1 VNFNIFSIIF
11 TLFYPKS
18 GGGAVF
24 GGGKFSV
31 SLFKPHT
38 GGSGKG
44 PKRPKTGV
52 FAVFRVR
59 AGCEI
64 SLFDYLNPT
73 QGGLEK
79 GPFWRSFSGLFGPPR
94 GSLLGPIFVIFIDFY
109 HFLMIF
115 IDFRNFLIFRRFSSF
130 LTIFRG
136 S

>member
-1 VNFNIFSIIF
+1 VGEGRFLGGVNFRFHYLNP
-11 TLFYPKS
+11 TQ
-18 GGGAVF
+18 GGLEKGQ
-24 GGGKFSV
+24 
-31 SLFKPHT
+31 
-38 GGSGKG
+38 KG
-44 PKRPKTGV
+44 PKRG
-52 FAVFRVR
+52 FSRFSGVR